1 MASSK
6 KPARDPVAYLL
17 LAVMLIN
24 LPGAV
29 TVLTQSPGRAA
40 DGHTGSLLVYP
51 FALAFSLYLLGRYL
65 RLSSLSGS
73 YLAFLAFFT
82 TYLGVAVVF
91 SLINEDLNE
100 SDFIVFNMYA
110 FQLLFISAI
119 YFWLAQLGREDLEVC
134 LRFSK
139 KILLLASLGMLFS
152 PFLTYYQANAADR
165 AGGFF
170 IDQNQ
175 AAFAVLYCLVLV
187 AVYPAQRPL
196 IALVEA
202 GIATSAVMLTF
213 SRTGLLVFIVLCG
226 LYLLSRRSVGQVV
239 LSLVGFAAVFL
250 LLWATFEYDL
260 VHLNFEQRQRL
271 EDVAAIL
278 SGETIQKTYDQ
289 RAILFDIG
297 LHRIAEQLP
306 WGAGIG
312 KFHEMEYGVR
322 HQPTGHWLGVHNA
335 YLLILGEAG
344 LAGFIAFLGF
354 WAVAFW
360 KMAQPSEYRGLAI
373 GLTVVMFSSMMT
385 THAVFNYKVSAI
397 MLAVVIALTARPA
410 ERDHRYRA
418 RQASLSP
425 STP

>member
-1 MASSK
+1 MAASNKST
-6 KPARDPVAYLL
+6 RDPAAYLL

-29 TVLTQSPGRAA
+29 TVLMHTAGQPPG
-40 DGHTGSLLVYP
+40 GSTGSLLVYP
-51 FALAFSLYLLGRYL
+51 FALASSLYLLGRYL
-65 RLSSLSGS
+65 RLANLSVS
-73 YLAFLAFFT
+73 YLAFLVFFT
-82 TYLGVAVVF
+82 TYLGLAVVF
-91 SLINEDLNE
+91 SFINADLNE
-100 SDFIVFNMYA
+100 SDFIVLNMYA

-119 YFWLAQLGREDLEVC
+119 YFWLAQSGPEQLEPS

-139 KILLLASLGMLFS
+139 IILLLACLSMLFS
-152 PFLTYYQANAADR
+152 PLFPYYQAKAADR

-175 AAFAVLYCLVLV
+175 AAFAALYCLVLV
-187 AVYPAQRPL
+187 GVFPARRL
-196 IALVEA
+196 IIALAEA
-202 GIATSAVMLTF
+202 GIAISAVLLTF

-226 LYLLSRRSVGQVV
+226 LYLITRRSVGRVM
-239 LSLVGFAAVFL
+239 LSLVGFAAVFIL
-250 LLWATFEYDL
+250 IWAALAHDL
-260 VHLNFEQRQRL
+260 VQLSLEQRQRL

-289 RAILFDIG
+289 RGILFDIG
-297 LHRIAEQLP
+297 LHRIAAQLP

-322 HQPTGHWLGVHNA
+322 HHTGHWLGVHNV

-354 WAVAFW
+354 WAVVFW
-360 KMAQPSEYRGLAI
+360 KMARLSPYRDLAVGLS
-373 GLTVVMFSSMMT
+373 VVMLSSMIT

-397 MLAVVIALTARPA
+397 MLAFIIALTARPR
-410 ERDHRYRA
+410 ERDYGTCA
-418 RQASLSP
+418 RQFSLSP
-425 STP
+425 SSP

>member
-1 MASSK
+1 MASLK
-6 KPARDPVAYLL
+6 KAAADPVAYLL

-29 TVLTQSPGRAA
+29 TVLTESPGPSA
-40 DGHTGSLLVYP
+40 DGHKGSLLVYP
-51 FALAFSLYLLGRYL
+51 FALAASLYLLGRYV
-65 RLSSLSGS
+65 RRSSLSGS

-91 SLINEDLNE
+91 SFINEDLNE
-100 SDFIVFNMYA
+100 SDFIVLNMYA

-119 YFWLAQLGREDLEVC
+119 YFWLAQLGRDELEAC

-139 KILLLASLGMLFS
+139 KLLLLGCLCILFS
-152 PFLTYYQANAADR
+152 PFFPYYQAQAADR

-175 AAFAVLYCLVLV
+175 AAFAALYCLVLV
-187 AVYPAQRPL
+187 AVYPAQRPV
-196 IALVEA
+196 IAFAEA
-202 GIATSAVMLTF
+202 GIATSAVILTF

-226 LYLLSRRSVGQVV
+226 FYLLSRRSLWQVV

-250 LLWATFEYDL
+250 LLWATLAYD
-260 VHLNFEQRQRL
+260 VGHLDFEQRQRL
-271 EDVAAIL
+271 LDVGAIL
-278 SGETIQKTYDQ
+278 SGEASQKTYDQ
-289 RAILFDIG
+289 RDILFDIG

-322 HQPTGHWLGVHNA
+322 HQPTGHWLGVHNT

-344 LAGFIAFLGF
+344 LVGFLAFLAF

-360 KMAQPSEYRGLAI
+360 KMAQSSQYRGVEI
-373 GLTVVMFSSMMT
+373 GLTVVLLSSMIT

-397 MLAVVIALTARPA
+397 MLAVVIALTARQT
-410 ERDHRYRA
+410 RDQEYCACHI
-418 RQASLSP
+418 SPSP
-425 STP
+425 STA